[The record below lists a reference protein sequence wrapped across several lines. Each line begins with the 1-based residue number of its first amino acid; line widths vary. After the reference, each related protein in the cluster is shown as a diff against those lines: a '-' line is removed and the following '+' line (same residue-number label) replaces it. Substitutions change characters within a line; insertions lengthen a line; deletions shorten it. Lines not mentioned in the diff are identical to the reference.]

1 MPRLIWIVLGVL
13 ALGLI
18 ALFASGDSGTVLGM
32 EDDSFAR
39 LIYLGVFGAVVGAGV
54 LGSGLRFGH
63 VVRTMAVW
71 LLIILALVAGY
82 QYRYELQ
89 DVASRVTAGLIPG
102 SPLSITD
109 SDGRISVVLE
119 KMANGHFEV
128 RAQVN
133 GIPIQ
138 VMIDTGATSTVL
150 SAQDAVKIGY
160 ELNNLSFNTPI
171 MTANGRANAARITL
185 NEIRIG
191 DITRYNLPVLV
202 AEPGRLDQSLL
213 GMNFI
218 STLSGFDMRG
228 QRLTLRD

>member
-150 SAQDAVKIGY
+150 SALDAVKIGY
-160 ELNNLSFNTPI
+160 ELNNLSFSTPI

-191 DITRYNLPVLV
+191 DITRYNLPILV

-218 STLSGFDMRG
+218 STLSGFDIRG